1 MRKAIIDV
9 GTNSIRL
16 IVADQEDVIRVCHT
30 AIEITRIGEGMGI
43 ERKIKS
49 EPLARTCQ
57 KAAEFAQKAREL
69 GAEVIK
75 MTATSAVREAQN
87 QSAVSQALEEAAH
100 LSLTVLTGTE
110 EAELSYSGAALD
122 FRQPGRALAVLDIG
136 GGSTELVY
144 DTPKGLSKASVAVG
158 AVRLKED
165 PSLAAR
171 LPELL
176 KPLVTEMLPT
186 PLTLVGVGG
195 TITSLAAMD
204 QELAVY
210 AQERVHGYHLS
221 VQAVEKWT
229 ERLQALPL
237 SERQQLAGLMP
248 KRADIIDQGA
258 LILLAVLE
266 LLGQSELIVSDK
278 DLLYGLLAAEH

>member
-69 GAEVIK
+69 GAEVIQ

-87 QSAVSQALEEAAH
+87 QSAVAQ
-100 LSLTVLTGTE
+100 
-110 EAELSYSGAALD
+110 
-122 FRQPGRALAVLDIG
+122 AVLDIG

-221 VQAVEKWT
+221 AQAVEKWT
-229 ERLQALPL
+229 ERLQAMPL

-266 LLGQSELIVSDK
+266 LLGQTELIVSDK